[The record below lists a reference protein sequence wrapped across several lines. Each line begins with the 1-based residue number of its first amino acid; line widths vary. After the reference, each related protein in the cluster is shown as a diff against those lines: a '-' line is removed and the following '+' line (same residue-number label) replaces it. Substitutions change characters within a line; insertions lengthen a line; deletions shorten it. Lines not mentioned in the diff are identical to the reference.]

1 MVPHAQPSQVLH
13 GPGALRVELATRRA
27 YSGGREIELTRQSF
41 DLLAYLVEHQ
51 GRVIPNGE
59 LIKAIW
65 KHEVVED
72 RRFLQTAMY
81 RLRAALRSAKADD
94 PIEVVRGVG
103 YSIGRHDLFDSP
115 EALRDRSALEAAIR
129 GLFMPTMLLDPH
141 AKIVVANKAAAALL
155 RYGVGE
161 LEQLSVW
168 DLTPAAL
175 RSRRLQRFER
185 VLTGEEGLFAA
196 LPLKLRDGTITKL
209 DVSARPVKIDGRTV
223 GAVAELLPWDGD
235 QPEYADAATAT
246 RGLLDAA
253 DAALRASRLPTL
265 VIGDGGRVLL
275 ANEAAARLTG
285 YSVAELESLPATEV
299 LSPPGSAERRGEGL
313 AAIWTSESCE
323 LSSEPLVQRDG
334 SIIEVGLVAEPFRS
348 VTGVGAVVVQLW
360 PSNGE
365 SGMRDL
371 LSAVQ

>member
-129 GLFMPTMLLDPH
+129 GLFMPTMLLDPQ

-209 DVSARPVKIDGRTV
+209 DMSARPVKIDGRTV

-235 QPEYADAATAT
+235 QSEYADAATAT

-253 DAALRASRLPTL
+253 DAALRASRLPDA
-265 VIGDGGRVLL
+265 GDRRRRTGAPCERSCG
-275 ANEAAARLTG
+275 AADG
-285 YSVAELESLPATEV
+285 
-299 LSPPGSAERRGEGL
+299 
-313 AAIWTSESCE
+313 
-323 LSSEPLVQRDG
+323 VQRCR
-334 SIIEVGLVAEPFRS
+334 VGEPARYR
-348 VTGVGAVVVQLW
+348 G
-360 PSNGE
+360 P
-365 SGMRDL
+365 
-371 LSAVQ
+371 LSAWFRRTSWGRAGRNLDERVM